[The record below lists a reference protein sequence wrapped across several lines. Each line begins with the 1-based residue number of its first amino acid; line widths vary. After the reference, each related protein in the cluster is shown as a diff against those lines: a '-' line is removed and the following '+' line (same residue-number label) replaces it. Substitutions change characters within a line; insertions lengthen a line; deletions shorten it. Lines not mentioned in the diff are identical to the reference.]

1 MEILEIS
8 VSKIDIE
15 KNEVEIIKYDN
26 TNEDDFGKYLRGL
39 IDLVISSNGR
49 LFEFERDT
57 TEVCAQIRRIE
68 SDGFT
73 SVSSTIA
80 KRLLSIEKKS
90 QEKMAGN
97 LGTELLKGIIVQA
110 LVMIN
115 DVNKF
120 IICKADH
127 WDFINEDSLK
137 KQKGLPIKKKVFKS
151 FTCNLVDAKIENIL
165 IFDSNLTQ
173 YWCKDFLELN
183 EVHSDEYNT
192 ETALS
197 EIENGVFSK
206 MKKKH
211 PEDYIYLRNSFVHYF
226 KSRDTFEINDFL
238 DNAVGNYI
246 PVDPSLNVEVDI
258 KSKIRQMDAF
268 DEQFRIIKEK
278 VTARSI
284 TTKLQL
290 TKQIDLVIKEN
301 IINIENVII
310 LEYSRD
316 GKYVKIRVDESFKIP
331 DKKNN

>member
-68 SDGFT
+68 NDGFT

-120 IICKADH
+120 YQKLFTEIDRINIDNINYLEENNSDYLLLIKA
-127 WDFINEDSLK
+127 N
-137 KQKGLPIKKKVFKS
+137 
-151 FTCNLVDAKIENIL
+151 NLGSKNDLVKFIEN
-165 IFDSNLTQ
+165 
-173 YWCKDFLELN
+173 LE
-183 EVHSDEYNT
+183 
-192 ETALS
+192 
-197 EIENGVFSK
+197 F
-206 MKKKH
+206 
-211 PEDYIYLRNSFVHYF
+211 
-226 KSRDTFEINDFL
+226 
-238 DNAVGNYI
+238 
-246 PVDPSLNVEVDI
+246 
-258 KSKIRQMDAF
+258 
-268 DEQFRIIKEK
+268 
-278 VTARSI
+278 
-284 TTKLQL
+284 
-290 TKQIDLVIKEN
+290 
-301 IINIENVII
+301 
-310 LEYSRD
+310 
-316 GKYVKIRVDESFKIP
+316 
-331 DKKNN
+331 